1 MARTVHTYI
10 SNPLDT
16 QKTKLLMT
24 KPFYTKPLKEFK
36 VQYFLIPEAGSNY
49 FPSTIASFFSLFTD
63 YNDVIFFSEEPK
75 YAKIPS
81 WMSDQDVTTRIVGG
95 KKAKSPIPWQVHV
108 HINTTDINLC
118 TNHVSCI
125 IACGGTIIDE
135 ETILSAAH
143 CYYPLTKNNVQ
154 FIEAGIK
161 KDNSDNGQNVP
172 VKEVIIHP
180 SYNDSRTN
188 GKFDGD
194 IAILKLETPL
204 IFNDHVSPAQLP
216 DPSLNLDRF
225 AGNSDRQELT
235 LLPSKATLINNF
247 IRHT

>member
-1 MARTVHTYI
+1 
-10 SNPLDT
+10 
-16 QKTKLLMT
+16 
-24 KPFYTKPLKEFK
+24 
-36 VQYFLIPEAGSNY
+36 
-49 FPSTIASFFSLFTD
+49 
-63 YNDVIFFSEEPK
+63 
-75 YAKIPS
+75 
-81 WMSDQDVTTRIVGG
+81 MSDEDVTTRIVGG
-95 KKAKSPIPWQVHV
+95 RKAKSPIPWQVHV
-108 HINTTDINLC
+108 HFNKIDLEGISIP
-118 TNHVSCI
+118 HG
-125 IACGGTIIDE
+125 CGGTIIDE

-143 CYYPLTKNNVQ
+143 CYYPLTKSTVQ

-161 KDNSDNGQNVP
+161 KDNSANGQNVP
-172 VKEVIIHP
+172 VREVIIHP